1 MIRQMTMEDVPE
13 VAELEKMI
21 FTDPWSENVYRQTLE
36 IKDTC
41 YLITV
46 IDDTIVA
53 VAGVRNIVG
62 DGEITNVMVHPDYRR
77 KGFARAMLEELLIKG
92 KEIGVIDFTLEVRAS
107 NKSAINLYEELGF
120 KTEGVR
126 PGFYQHPDEDALI
139 MWKRS

>member
-21 FTDPWSENVYRQTLE
+21 FTDPWSENVYRQTLG
-36 IKDTC
+36 IKDAC

>member
-21 FTDPWSENVYRQTLE
+21 FTDPWSENVYRQTLG